1 MTLTRFWQFTI
12 LFSLLVLA
20 PFVWATLQTPD
31 ELVFQ
36 GFLTNPVDGNTYL
49 AKMNQGWRGDWQS
62 TLPYT
67 AEPGEG
73 AYLFVFYLFLGHLA
87 RWTGLSLI
95 VTFHLARWLSSLFLL
110 WALNNFYRS
119 IGFQDETHAFAML
132 LSAFGAGMGWLVMVT
147 GYFTA
152 DFWVGEAYPFLSA
165 YTNPHFP
172 LGLGLML
179 CLLKED
185 SQDLPTGQR
194 KTTFTWLSKA
204 LAIMLL
210 ALVSPF
216 GVVIVMLVRGVRLI
230 WNMLCSQ
237 RVVPSIDEKS
247 FIRNQKV
254 RHELLVILLILVL
267 GMPILVYDLLVAHLH
282 PVLSSWNDLNLTPS
296 PPLWD
301 VLFSFSPALIL
312 AVPAAWRRV
321 RSTSCKPDTLVVWLL
336 IGLVLMYFPWSLQ
349 RRFMM
354 GLFVPIAGLAV
365 LSLQALAERVRFSQS
380 SLFVFLFL
388 LSFPTPVII
397 LLGGMHGVQTQ
408 DPILFLSAGEAECL
422 TWIEANTQPDALILA
437 SPEMG
442 LFIPARTGRRVLYGH
457 PFETAHAEQELET
470 LQRLIQQSGEFDQPA
485 VASQYLQQ
493 RGVSYLFW
501 GAREAEMGG
510 FPDWSGMT
518 KVCEVG
524 EVSLYQLPR
533 DE

>member
-1 MTLTRFWQFTI
+1 MTLKRFWLFII
-12 LFSLLVLA
+12 LFSLLILAPYVLA
-20 PFVWATLQTPD
+20 DLQTPD

-49 AKMNQGWRGDWQS
+49 AKMYQGWKGDWQS

-95 VTFHLARWLSSLFLL
+95 LTFHLARWLSSLFLL
-110 WALNNFYRS
+110 WALYDFYRS
-119 IGFQDETHAFAML
+119 MGLRDDTHAFAL
-132 LSAFGAGMGWLVMVT
+132 ILSAFGAGMGWLVLVA
-147 GYFTA
+147 GHFTA
-152 DFWVGEAYPFLSA
+152 DFWVAEAYPVLSA

-179 CLLKED
+179 WSLRDDPLG
-185 SQDLPTGQR
+185 LPPGNRTALV
-194 KTTFTWLSKA
+194 TWFFKA
-204 LAIMLL
+204 LAVLLL

-216 GVVIVMLVRGVRLI
+216 GVVILLLVCGVRFAWYLL
-230 WNMLCSQ
+230 WLN
-237 RVVPSIDEKS
+237 RADPSEYKKLFLDNQQ
-247 FIRNQKV
+247 IRS
-254 RHELLVILLILVL
+254 EFLGLLLILVF
-267 GMPILVYDLLVAHLH
+267 GMPILVYDLLVAQLH
-282 PVLSSWNDLNLTPS
+282 PVLSAWNAQNLTPS

-301 VLFSFSPALIL
+301 VWISFSPALIL
-312 AVPAAWRRV
+312 AVPAAWRRL
-321 RSTSCKPDTLVVWLL
+321 RSTACKPDTLVIWLL
-336 IGLVLMYFPWSLQ
+336 TGFVLMYFPWSLQ

-365 LSLQALAERVRFSQS
+365 VGLQALAERIRLSQRF
-380 SLFVFLFL
+380 LFAALFL
-388 LSFPTPVII
+388 LSIPTPVII
-397 LLGGMHGVQTQ
+397 LLGGLHSVQTQ

-422 TWIEANTQPDALILA
+422 SWIEENTQHDALILA

-457 PFETAHAEQELET
+457 PFETAQAEQELEIV
-470 LQRLIQQSGEFDQPA
+470 RHLIQQSGEFDQPA

-493 RGVSYLFW
+493 RGVAYLFW
-501 GAREAEMGG
+501 GAREVELGRL
-510 FPDWSGMT
+510 PDWPGMT
-518 KVCEVG
+518 RVCEAG
-524 EVSLYQLPR
+524 EVSLYQLQR